1 MSGDFPHQLPGLE
14 IDQADDGFIV
24 YQAERDRVHYLSPSA
39 VLVLELCTGSN
50 TTETIVELLARVY
63 GSEQVPDAAV
73 RETLAQ
79 LWEAGLITRDP
90 ESVPEGRQDAS

>member
-1 MSGDFPHQLPGLE
+1 LE

-24 YQAERDRVHYLSPSA
+24 YQAERDRVHYLSPCA

-63 GSEQVPDAAV
+63 GSEQVPEAAV

-79 LWEAGLITRDP
+79 LWEAGLITRGP
-90 ESVPEGRQDAS
+90 ESVPEVRESGA